1 MKIPNKVKIGGKV
14 YEVHITNKLDM
25 GNINYSGEIC
35 YQDLIIRICP
45 QAQQKMEADF
55 FHELVHAKD
64 YYIYAKKYCYGKYD
78 SSKDLS
84 LELLHE
90 MMRTK
95 TNSIINIAP
104 QWLIFSN
111 FENCIFVGIEKWF
124 LRAVTIGGNMSNS

>member
-55 FHELVHAKD
+55 FHELVHGILSHLGYCEQD
-64 YYIYAKKYCYGKYD
+64 EKKVD
-78 SSKDLS
+78 
-84 LELLHE
+84 ELAQALYMVVQDNPE
-90 MMRTK
+90 
-95 TNSIINIAP
+95 
-104 QWLIFSN
+104 IFK
-111 FENCIFVGIEKWF
+111 E
-124 LRAVTIGGNMSNS
+124 GGNENECG